1 MVKLGIMLE
10 GQEDLTWDKWHDWV
24 DRCEELGFESL
35 WRSDHLQPL
44 VLGAEKEA
52 LEAWVSF
59 TTLAARTE
67 RIRFGAMVTPMTFR
81 HPSVLAKMAASI
93 DQLSGGRLEMGLGAG
108 WCVPEHSAFGI
119 PFYDW
124 KTRYGMLEE
133 GIEVIKAL
141 WTEDNATF
149 KGQPYK
155 LEGAT
160 SYPKP
165 TQSPHP
171 PFVIGGNGEKRT
183 IPIAGKYAQEW
194 NGINLTVEGFVAK
207 RGLLYR
213 SCQAVGRDPGEITTS
228 LAATGIIG
236 RDDGEYE
243 RRLAVV
249 AGMLQSRKDIGE
261 ASPEELMDKGFIVGT
276 PERVVERIQAYE
288 EAGASRVMF
297 QLYDYD
303 DTDLL
308 DVIAEKVL
316 PRVS

>member
-10 GQEDLTWDKWHDWV
+10 GQEDLTWEKWHDWV
-24 DRCEELGFESL
+24 DRCEGLGFESL

-44 VLGAEKEA
+44 VLGADKEA
-52 LEAWVSF
+52 LEAWISF

-108 WCVPEHSAFGI
+108 WCVPEHTAFGI

-149 KGQPYK
+149 KGQHYT

-207 RGLLYR
+207 RELLHE
-213 SCQAVGRDPGEITTS
+213 SCRKVGRDPGEMTTS

-276 PERVVERIQAYE
+276 PERVVERIQAYG

-316 PRVS
+316 PRV

>member
-10 GQEDLTWDKWHDWV
+10 GQEDLSWGKWHDWV

-44 VLGAEKEA
+44 VLGADKEA

-108 WCVPEHSAFGI
+108 WCVPEHTAFGI

-133 GIEVIKAL
+133 GIEVIKTL

-149 KGQPYK
+149 KGQHFS
-155 LEGAT
+155 LNGAT

-165 TQSPHP
+165 VQSPHP

-183 IPIAGKYAQEW
+183 IPIAAKYAQEW
-194 NGINLTVEGFVAK
+194 NGINLTVEGFAEK
-207 RGLLYR
+207 RELLYGA
-213 SCQAVGRDPGEITTS
+213 CEKIGRGEGEISTS

-236 RDDGEYE
+236 RDDREYE

-249 AGMLQSRKDIGE
+249 AGMLRARKEIGE

-276 PERVVERIQAYE
+276 PEGVVERILAYG

-297 QLYDYD
+297 QLYDYE

-308 DVIAEKVL
+308 DLIAERVL

>member
-10 GQEDLTWDKWHDWV
+10 GQEDLTWEKWHDFV
-24 DRCEELGFESL
+24 DRTEGLGFESL
-35 WRSDHLQPL
+35 WRSDHLHPL
-44 VLGAEKEA
+44 VLEPQKEA

-59 TTLAARTE
+59 VTLAARTE

-93 DQLSGGRLEMGLGAG
+93 DVLSKGRLEMGLGAG
-108 WCVPEHSAFGI
+108 WCVPEHTAFGI

-124 KTRYGMLEE
+124 KKRYGMLEE
-133 GIEVIKAL
+133 GLEVIKAL
-141 WTEDNATF
+141 WTEDKATF
-149 KGQPYK
+149 KGEHYT

-165 TQSPHP
+165 AQSPHP

-183 IPIAGKYAQEW
+183 IPTAAKYAQEW
-194 NGINLTVEGFVAK
+194 NGINLTVQGFIAK
-207 RGLLYR
+207 REVLHR
-213 SCQAVGRDPGEITTS
+213 SCQEIGRDTGEISTS

-243 RRLAVV
+243 RRLGVV
-249 AGMLQSRKDIGE
+249 AGMLKARKDIGE

-276 PERVVERIQAYE
+276 PDRVVERILAYA
-288 EAGASRVMF
+288 EAGASRVIF
-297 QLYDYD
+297 QLYDYE
-303 DTDLL
+303 DTELL
-308 DVIAEKVL
+308 DLIAEKVL

>member
-10 GQEDLTWDKWHDWV
+10 GQEDLTWEKWHDWV
-24 DRCEELGFESL
+24 DRCEALGFESL

-133 GIEVIKAL
+133 GIGVIKAL

-149 KGQPYK
+149 KGQHFT

-207 RGLLYR
+207 RELLHQ
-213 SCQAVGRDPGEITTS
+213 SCRKAGRETGEITTS

-236 RDDGEYE
+236 RDDGEYA

-276 PERVVERIQAYE
+276 AERVVEQILAYG

-297 QLYDYD
+297 QLYDYA
-303 DTDLL
+303 DTALL
-308 DVIAEKVL
+308 DLIAEKVL
-316 PRVS
+316 PRV

>member
-24 DRCEELGFESL
+24 DRCEGLGFESL

-44 VLGAEKEA
+44 VLGADKEA

-59 TTLAARTE
+59 STLAARTE

-108 WCVPEHSAFGI
+108 WCVPEHTAFGI

-149 KGQPYK
+149 KGQHFT

-207 RGLLYR
+207 RELLYQ
-213 SCQAVGRDPGEITTS
+213 SCRKAGRETGEITTS

-243 RRLAVV
+243 RRLGVV

-276 PERVVERIQAYE
+276 PERVVEQILAYG

-316 PRVS
+316 PRV